1 AYTHLRVWNGNQS
14 STVNLGE
21 VPAPPE
27 RTAHPVTVTNDEG
40 WSEELRPILGNGLDQ
55 RIVEFPLKADA
66 GPAQDFLYFRDLSTG
81 KIITNLRRTGEAG
94 VAISTIR
101 GAYTGT
107 DMESLSEGARLYVSS
122 TKVSDLGVAQKV
134 LVTSNVKAPTAG
146 TTPVWNPVHEFT
158 YRIKEKGPVLPVLE
172 PTIRLEGGRA
182 AITARC
188 GSGSVVE
195 PCGLAAVPEKDGVG
209 VRPALFAANGRLEE
223 PR

>member
-27 RTAHPVTVTNDEG
+27 RTAHPVSATT
-40 WSEELRPILGNGLDQ
+40 WLEEHRPILGNGLDQ
-55 RIVEFPLKADA
+55 RMIEFPLAVNA
-66 GPAQDFLYFRDLSTG
+66 GPAQDFLYFRDSHNGRLL
-81 KIITNLRRTGEAG
+81 TNLRRAGEEET
-94 VAISTIR
+94 VVSTIR

-107 DMESLSEGARLYVSS
+107 DMESLSEGARLYVS
-122 TKVSDLGVAQKV
+122 TTRVSDLGIGRKITVIA
-134 LVTSNVKAPTAG
+134 NVKAPTAG
-146 TTPVWNPVHEFT
+146 AAPTWNPVHSFT
-158 YRIKEKGPVLPVLE
+158 FVASSNPVLPVLN
-172 PTIRLEGGRA
+172 PDAVLEGNRA
-182 AITARC
+182 GITARC
-188 GSGSVVE
+188 GSGSIVE